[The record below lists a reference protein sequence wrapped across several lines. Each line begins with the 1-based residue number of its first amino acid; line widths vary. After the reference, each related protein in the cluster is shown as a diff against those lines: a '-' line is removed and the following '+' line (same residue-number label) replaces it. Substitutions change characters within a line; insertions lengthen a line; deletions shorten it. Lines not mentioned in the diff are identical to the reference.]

1 MINRLMIAGFGGQ
14 GVMMIGKLIGECAME
29 QGLYATFFPS
39 YGAEQRGGTANCT
52 VIQSDRMI
60 GSPTSNK
67 LDVLCALNQPSM
79 VDFLPRLR
87 PGGTLLVNISIVD
100 TSGVSRD
107 DIQIVK
113 VDIDNMAYELGNRKV
128 ANVIMFAAYMA
139 LTNTIPA
146 DKAEEIAMHKLGRKP
161 ELIEL
166 NRRAFRAGMDVI
178 EKLKEAGE
186 CR

>member
-52 VIQSDRMI
+52 VIQSYRRI
-60 GSPTSNK
+60 GSPTSDK
-67 LDVLCALNQPSM
+67 VDVLCALNQSSM

-87 PGGTLLVNISIVD
+87 PGGTLLVNSSIVD

>member
-1 MINRLMIAGFGGQ
+1 MINRLM
-14 GVMMIGKLIGECAME
+14 ME
-29 QGLYATFFPS
+29 QDLNATFFPS

-60 GSPTSNK
+60 GSPTSGR

-87 PGGTLLVNISIVD
+87 PGGTLLVNSSIVD
-100 TSGVSRD
+100 VSAVNRD
-107 DIQIVK
+107 DIQIVQ
-113 VDIDNMAYELGNRKV
+113 VDIDNMAYDLGNRKV
-128 ANVIMFAAYMA
+128 ANVIMFGAYMA
-139 LTNTIPA
+139 LVNTIPL
-146 DKAEEIAMHKLGRKP
+146 DRAEEIAMHKLGRKP

-166 NRRAFRAGMDVI
+166 NRRAFKAGADVVRKI
-178 EKLKEAGE
+178 KEAGE

>member
-1 MINRLMIAGFGGQ
+1 MGSEMCIR
-14 GVMMIGKLIGECAME
+14 
-29 QGLYATFFPS
+29 
-39 YGAEQRGGTANCT
+39 
-52 VIQSDRMI
+52 DR
-60 GSPTSNK
+60 
-67 LDVLCALNQPSM
+67 
-79 VDFLPRLR
+79 
-87 PGGTLLVNISIVD
+87 
-100 TSGVSRD
+100 
-107 DIQIVK
+107 
-113 VDIDNMAYELGNRKV
+113 GNRKV

>member
-29 QGLYATFFPS
+29 QGLNATFFPS

-52 VIQSDRMI
+52 VIQSDKMI
-60 GSPTSNK
+60 GAPTSNK

-87 PGGTLLVNISIVD
+87 EGGTLLVNSSIVD
-100 TSGVSRD
+100 TSNTGRN
-107 DIQIVK
+107 DIRIVK

-128 ANVIMFAAYMA
+128 ANVIMFGAYMA
-139 LTNTIPA
+139 LVNTIPLER
-146 DKAEEIAMHKLGRKP
+146 AEEIAMHKLGKKP

-166 NRRAFRAGMDVI
+166 NRKAFKAGVEVI
-178 EKLKEAGE
+178 EKWKEDN
-186 CR
+186 CQ

>member
-14 GVMMIGKLIGECAME
+14 GVMMIGKLIGESAMA
-29 QGLYATFFPS
+29 QGLNATFFPS

-60 GSPTSNK
+60 GAPTTKK

-79 VDFLPRLR
+79 EDFLDRLC
-87 PGGTLLVNISIVD
+87 PGGTLLVNSSIVD
-100 TSGVSRD
+100 TSNVSRD
-107 DIQIVK
+107 DVQIVK
-113 VDIDNMAYELGNRKV
+113 VDIDNMAYALGNRKV
-128 ANVIMFAAYMA
+128 ANVIMFGAYMA
-139 LTNTIPA
+139 LVDTIPL
-146 DKAEEIAMHKLGRKP
+146 DKAEEIVMHKLGKKP

-166 NRRAFRAGMDVI
+166 NRKAFREGAAVI
-178 EKLKEAGE
+178 HNLKEAGE

>member
-29 QGLYATFFPS
+29 QGLNATFFPS

-52 VIQSDRMI
+52 VIQSDKMI
-60 GSPTSNK
+60 GAPTSNK

-87 PGGTLLVNISIVD
+87 EGGTLLVNSSIVD
-100 TSGVSRD
+100 TSNTGRD
-107 DIQIVK
+107 DIRIVK

-128 ANVIMFAAYMA
+128 ANVIMFGAYMA
-139 LTNTIPA
+139 LVNTIPLER
-146 DKAEEIAMHKLGRKP
+146 AEEIAMHKLGKKP

-166 NRRAFRAGMDVI
+166 NRKAFKAGVEVI
-178 EKLKEAGE
+178 EKWKEDN
-186 CR
+186 CQ

>member
-29 QGLYATFFPS
+29 QGLNATFFPS

-52 VIQSDRMI
+52 VIQSDKMI
-60 GSPTSNK
+60 GAPTSNK

-79 VDFLPRLR
+79 VDFLPKLR
-87 PGGTLLVNISIVD
+87 EGGTLLVNSSIVD
-100 TSGVSRD
+100 TSDTGRD

-128 ANVIMFAAYMA
+128 ANVIMFGAYMA
-139 LTNTIPA
+139 LVNTIPL
-146 DKAEEIAMHKLGRKP
+146 DRAEEIAMHKLGKKP

-166 NRRAFRAGMDVI
+166 NRKAFKAGVEVI
-178 EKLKEAGE
+178 QKWKEDD
-186 CR
+186 RR

>member
-14 GVMMIGKLIGECAME
+14 GVMMIGKLIGQCAME
-29 QGLYATFFPS
+29 QDLNATFFPS

-60 GSPTSNK
+60 GSPTSGR

-87 PGGTLLVNISIVD
+87 PGGTLLVNSSIVD
-100 TSGVSRD
+100 VSAVNRD
-107 DIQIVK
+107 DIQIVQ
-113 VDIDNMAYELGNRKV
+113 VDIDNMAYDLGNRKV
-128 ANVIMFAAYMA
+128 ALV
-139 LTNTIPA
+139 NTIPL
-146 DKAEEIAMHKLGRKP
+146 DRAEEIAMHKLGRKP

-166 NRRAFRAGMDVI
+166 NRRAFKAGADVVRKI
-178 EKLKEAGE
+178 KEAGE

>member
-14 GVMMIGKLIGECAME
+14 GVMMIGKLIGQCAME
-29 QGLYATFFPS
+29 QDLNATFFPS

-60 GSPTSNK
+60 GSPTSGR

-87 PGGTLLVNISIVD
+87 PGGTLLV
-100 TSGVSRD
+100 
-107 DIQIVK
+107 
-113 VDIDNMAYELGNRKV
+113 
-128 ANVIMFAAYMA
+128 YMA
-139 LTNTIPA
+139 LVNTIPL
-146 DKAEEIAMHKLGRKP
+146 DRAEEIAMHKLGRKP

-166 NRRAFRAGMDVI
+166 NRRAFKAGADVVRKI
-178 EKLKEAGE
+178 KEAGE

>member
-29 QGLYATFFPS
+29 QGLNATFFPS

-52 VIQSDRMI
+52 VIQSDKMI
-60 GSPTSNK
+60 GAPTSNK

-87 PGGTLLVNISIVD
+87 EGGTLLVNSSIVD
-100 TSGVSRD
+100 TSNTGRD
-107 DIQIVK
+107 DIRIVK

-128 ANVIMFAAYMA
+128 ANVIMFGAYMA
-139 LTNTIPA
+139 LVNTIPLER
-146 DKAEEIAMHKLGRKP
+146 AEEIAMHKRGKKP

-166 NRRAFRAGMDVI
+166 NRKAFKAGVEVI
-178 EKLKEAGE
+178 EKWKEDN
-186 CR
+186 CQ

>member
-29 QGLYATFFPS
+29 QGLNATFFPS

-52 VIQSDRMI
+52 VIQSDKMI
-60 GSPTSNK
+60 GAPTSNK

-87 PGGTLLVNISIVD
+87 EGGTLLVNSSIVD
-100 TSGVSRD
+100 TSDTGRD

-128 ANVIMFAAYMA
+128 ANVIMFGAYMA
-139 LTNTIPA
+139 LVNTIPL
-146 DKAEEIAMHKLGRKP
+146 DRAEEIAMHKLGKKP
-161 ELIEL
+161 ELIDL
-166 NRRAFRAGMDVI
+166 NRKAFKAGVEVI
-178 EKLKEAGE
+178 QKWKEDD
-186 CR
+186 RR